1 MEHFHVAHLVML
13 GMSSCVV
20 ITEVLFEFA
29 GSDADS
35 LRAAVSLQRRQIR
48 RAGHQNLTTT
58 RRQMHLSRR
67 SEPSPCMA
75 EATPAPSVHSK

>member
-35 LRAAVSLQRRQIR
+35 LRAAVHYNVDGFGEPAIR
-48 RAGHQNLTTT
+48 TLTTT